1 MWKTNSKKNNTHPI
15 FWSEFF
21 IMFSF
26 LERTPFWRPFLQLF
40 FKGFLPCRC
49 PLGKRIVAQLKTA
62 SLTETHN
69 CVHESYQL
77 RFLLYAI
84 INASV
89 INVKHTNT
97 SLTLYPVW
105 AVGFVAVLRIFQ
117 TRPSSGTPRR
127 LSLIPVKQDNPST
140 QFNSRN

>member
-1 MWKTNSKKNNTHPI
+1 MLLSFIWEENCSTIKK
-15 FWSEFF
+15 
-21 IMFSF
+21 
-26 LERTPFWRPFLQLF
+26 
-40 FKGFLPCRC
+40 
-49 PLGKRIVAQLKTA
+49 A

-89 INVKHTNT
+89 IKVKHTNT

-105 AVGFVAVLRIFQ
+105 EGGFLAVLRIFQ
-117 TRPSSGTPRR
+117 TGPSSETPRR
-127 LSLIPVKQDNPST
+127 HSLIPVKQDNPST